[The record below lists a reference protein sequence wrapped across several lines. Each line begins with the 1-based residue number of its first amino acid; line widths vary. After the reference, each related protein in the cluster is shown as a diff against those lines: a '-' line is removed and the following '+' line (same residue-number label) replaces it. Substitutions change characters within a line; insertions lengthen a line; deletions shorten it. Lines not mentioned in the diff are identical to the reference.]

1 MEKLRMRFF
10 LKNPDGSITP
20 SDLEVSWP
28 ERAAQAKPSNSSL
41 YVAKAEFPGVLPDG
55 GGASRRESNLHA
67 LIEILGSVAQFST
80 DFEKAGGTLYFAMP
94 DDESKPFLGEP
105 VKSNGAW
112 PPL

>member
-1 MEKLRMRFF
+1 MERLRMRFF
-10 LKNPDGSITP
+10 LKKPDGTIAP

-28 ERAAQAKPSNSSL
+28 ERAAPTTPSSTTL
-41 YVAKAEFPGVLPDG
+41 YVAKAEFPGVMPDG

-67 LIEILGSVAQFST
+67 MIEILGSVTQFCT

-105 VKSNGAW
+105 VKAKRFFRI
-112 PPL
+112 